1 MSGRVLICDADRYT
15 TDVFELLSSEFTVF
29 KSAANDRK
37 ALSDEIVNNR
47 IEVLFCNLATKIDAL
62 LLNDASEL
70 KFVVSPTTGLSHVDL
85 EYLKERSITC
95 VYLGQIKSEISSVFA
110 TAELAWAL
118 LLAVARKMSLAS
130 ISTQSG
136 DWRRENFF
144 GVSLSNKV
152 IGIIGFGRLG
162 RRVAEYALSFGM
174 TVLAY
179 DSDQKVFADLDK
191 SIVQC
196 KLEYLILNSDFVSIH
211 IPLNDDTENL
221 ISRERIDLLR
231 DGAVLINTSRGEV
244 VDEGALVDAVKSGKL
259 FGVGAD
265 VLRNENDNNFDAS
278 KSDLVQAANNG
289 YNVVVTPHIGGWTD
303 DAVRVTRRVIAEE
316 FMKIY
321 NENKSATT

>member
-1 MSGRVLICDADRYT
+1 MSGHVLICDADRYPN
-15 TDVFELLSSEFTVF
+15 DVFKLLSSDFTVF
-29 KSAANDRK
+29 KSVADDRK

-47 IEVLFCNLATKIDAL
+47 IEVLFCNLATKIDAQL
-62 LLNDASEL
+62 LKEAFEL

-85 EYLKERSITC
+85 EYLKEMGITC

-110 TAELAWAL
+110 TAELTWGL
-118 LLAVARKMSLAS
+118 LLAVARKMSLAA

-174 TVLAY
+174 KVLAY
-179 DSDQKVFADLDK
+179 DSDQKVFADLDQ

-196 KLEYLILNSDFVSIH
+196 KLDHLMVNSDFVSIH
-211 IPLNDDTENL
+211 VPLNNETKNL
-221 ISRERIDLLR
+221 ISRERINLLR
-231 DGAVLINTSRGEV
+231 NNAVLINTSRGDV
-244 VDEGALVDAVKSGKL
+244 VDEGALVDAIKSGKL
-259 FGVGAD
+259 FGVGID
-265 VLRNENDNNFDAS
+265 VLQNENDSDFDAS
-278 KSDLVQAANNG
+278 KSVLIQAAKSG
-289 YNVVVTPHIGGWTD
+289 YNVVVTPHLGGWTD
-303 DAVRVTRRVIAEE
+303 DAVRVTRHAIAEE

-321 NENKSATT
+321 QENKNATT

>member
-85 EYLKERSITC
+85 EYLKERRITC

-118 LLAVARKMSLAS
+118 LLAVARKMSLAAM
-130 ISTQSG
+130 STQSG

-196 KLEYLILNSDFVSIH
+196 KLEHLILNSDFVSIH
-211 IPLNDDTENL
+211 IPLNDETENL
-221 ISRERIDLLR
+221 MSRERIDLLR

>member
-29 KSAANDRK
+29 KSAANDQK